1 MELGDPVLLSETLF
15 DPVPAGE
22 TEEEGQVLPL
32 GDAVEEAHCVG
43 VLVTGGDSVGVEVRQ
58 RLTVGEEEVEAL
70 PESDA
75 LLETLGEVLTHPET
89 LWEPLVLGLQE
100 SLMLRELQGE
110 VVRVATRETLFTE
123 EGEVRGEWEE
133 EAQSVKDPLGVEK

>member
-1 MELGDPVLLSETLF
+1 MLLSETLF

-58 RLTVGEEEVEAL
+58 RLTVGEEEVGAL

-100 SLMLRELQGE
+100 LLMLRELQGE